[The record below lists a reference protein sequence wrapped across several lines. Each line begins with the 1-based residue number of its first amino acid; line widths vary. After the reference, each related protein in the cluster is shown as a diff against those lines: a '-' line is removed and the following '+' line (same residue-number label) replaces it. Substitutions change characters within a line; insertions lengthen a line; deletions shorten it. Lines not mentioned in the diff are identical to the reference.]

1 MKFILAIL
9 LLQLALVF
17 ARPASTKGKYFD
29 RVVIIIFENQDYKV
43 AAKDKYLSMLTSKY
57 KGFALTNYLATTHPS
72 QPNYVS
78 FYKHLNRYSFIDCIF
93 IDCLN
98 QWIYKR
104 NQ

>member
-17 ARPASTKGKYFD
+17 ARPTSTKGKYFD

-43 AAKDKYLSMLTSKY
+43 AAKNKYLSTLTSKY
-57 KGFALTNYLATTHPS
+57 KGFTLTNYLATTHPS

-78 FYKHLNRYSFIDCIF
+78 FFYKNKCSFIDFIS
-93 IDCLN
+93 IDCFN

-104 NQ
+104 NE

>member
-43 AAKDKYLSMLTSKY
+43 AAKNKYLSTLTSKY
-57 KGFALTNYLATTHPS
+57 KGFTLTNYLATTHPS

-78 FYKHLNRYSFIDCIF
+78 FFYK
-93 IDCLN
+93 
-98 QWIYKR
+98 K
-104 NQ
+104 